1 MKLEGSLDAFGLPD
15 IFQLL
20 SFTKKSGGLHLRGGA
35 GEGVVYFT
43 AGSVSGASADEGR
56 QALARRLVGSSA
68 VDDDALAAAVE
79 RARAEGVGVGKALLE
94 SDQVSSDVL
103 QEAATEQAVDAVFD
117 LLRWSEGEFAFS
129 IDEPNPDDVGVAL
142 PTDRVVA
149 EAEARR
155 TTWTT
160 VAQVVPSPDL
170 VPRLPVLLPADPE
183 VTRDEW
189 ALLALVDGRRRVR
202 DLVELTGAGE
212 FAVASALAALVER
225 GLVELAV
232 GTEDHVSRVRRRF
245 GLLGP
250 LESEPS
256 DAHSESPTAPTQ
268 AADTDRTD
276 AEPDDEPH
284 DEPGSRPE
292 AEAADEA
299 DDEPADEPDE
309 PDEPDDEPDDERDS
323 EPNDG
328 PIDEPDSAPTT
339 SGGPILVST
348 TPGAPAPSP
357 MTGPQ
362 APLSATVSA
371 PVSAAVTSTVL
382 PSTAATPVVGTAAA
396 VADPAASSLLDRDP
410 SINRSLLLRLIAGVR
425 GL

>member
-309 PDEPDDEPDDERDS
+309 PD
-323 EPNDG
+323 
-328 PIDEPDSAPTT
+328 DEPDSAPTT